1 MNIDERIA
9 LAKEMIAKRED
20 IASDFAS
27 QEIEAE
33 IAGGAY
39 QA

>member
-9 LAKEMIAKRED
+9 LAKRED

-27 QEIEAE
+27 QEIETE
-33 IAGGAY
+33 IGGGAY